1 MSYDEEIYNLKMYG
15 VKDGFIHIEIDKK
28 LEKIAT
34 LVLFNHLVV
43 DYDENSRKS
52 FNDYLSGQV
61 HN

>member
-1 MSYDEEIYNLKMYG
+1 MYG